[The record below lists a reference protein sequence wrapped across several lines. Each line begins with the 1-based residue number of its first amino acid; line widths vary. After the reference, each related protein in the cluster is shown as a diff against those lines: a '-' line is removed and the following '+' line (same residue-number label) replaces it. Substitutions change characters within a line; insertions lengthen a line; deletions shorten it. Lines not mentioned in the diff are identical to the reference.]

1 MLHSQ
6 NRDTLTCP
14 VMDNHVSD
22 GLASQA
28 LAEYGQD
35 DDETFR
41 AALQNG
47 LLTKIVMPK
56 HIRLWAIM
64 TPMALHHKR

>member
-1 MLHSQ
+1 MG
-6 NRDTLTCP
+6 
-14 VMDNHVSD
+14 NHDSY

-28 LAEYGQD
+28 LAEYAQE

-47 LLTKIVMPK
+47 LLEKTGYSNIS
-56 HIRLWAIM
+56 
-64 TPMALHHKR
+64 